1 MKKISLVLTSGLIV
15 SGMLAG
21 CSNDDSKG
29 QEVEVVGEQSEASQ
43 HVNVATDPQAEE
55 MNQDDE
61 FMDPADA
68 PPTDDELAGIFGF
81 NDRSKSDKYYVS
93 STGVTFNSLTNQNQ
107 TNNKDSELLTAT
119 VLIEATDDITGP
131 ASINDLHYKLTNE
144 KENKEYTYVKN
155 ISSSTPNPYWESVK
169 DTKLTKGSPIK
180 TDVTFEIPKG
190 EKGNYFFSIYQND
203 EELIKIR
210 VNHNAASEGN

>member
-1 MKKISLVLTSGLIV
+1 MKKLSLVLTSGLIV

-21 CSNDDSKG
+21 CSDDDSKG
-29 QEVEVVGEQSEASQ
+29 KEVAIVGEPSEASQ
-43 HVNVATDPQAEE
+43 HTNVATDPQAEE
-55 MNQDDE
+55 MNQDEE
-61 FMDPADA
+61 FIDPADA

-93 STGVTFNSLTNQNQ
+93 STGVTFNSLANQNQ
-107 TNNKDSELLTAT
+107 SNNKDSQLLTAT

-144 KENKEYTYVKN
+144 KENKEYTYLEN
-155 ISSSTPNPYWESVK
+155 NSTSTPNPYWESVK
-169 DTKLTKGSPIK
+169 NTKLTKESPIK
-180 TDVTFEIPKG
+180 TDVSFEIPKG
-190 EKGNYFFSIYQND
+190 EKGNYFFSIYQNN

-210 VNHNAASEGN
+210 INHNAATDGN

>member
-21 CSNDDSKG
+21 CSNDASKG

-43 HVNVATDPQAEE
+43 HVNVTTDPQAEE

-61 FMDPADA
+61 IIDPAEA
-68 PPTDDELAGIFGF
+68 PPTDDELAGILGF

-93 STGVTFNSLTNQNQ
+93 STGVTFNSPTNQNL
-107 TNNKDSELLTAT
+107 TKNKDSVLLTAT

-131 ASINDLHYKLTNE
+131 ASIDDLHYQLTDE
-144 KENKEYTYVKN
+144 KGKTVYTYLEN
-155 ISSSTPNPYWESVK
+155 SSISTPNPYWESVK
-169 DTKLTKGSPIK
+169 NTKLTKGNPIK

-190 EKGNYFFSIYQND
+190 QQGNYFFSIFQD
-203 EELIKIR
+203 GEELLKIR
-210 VNHNAASEGN
+210 INHNAASEGK